1 MKLLKLPSNFKSHL
15 GSEGFLD
22 GTCRQDGAREQHELR
37 PEVVRMRDLTI
48 GLWIR
53 ARASPA
59 TAAESTGKRRAAT
72 AWIARTTSPAL
83 AAAAI
88 ASAAS
93 ATLPSARASRL
104 VSPSPPDEE
113 GAELL
118 RVLAMPFR
126 THESLRKWFET
137 RERLSQG
144 VLCEDLFGIR
154 V

>member
-1 MKLLKLPSNFKSHL
+1 MKLLKLPSNYKSHL

-22 GTCRQDGAREQHELR
+22 GTCRQDGAREQPELR

-104 VSPSPPDEE
+104 VSPSPPAEE

-118 RVLAMPFR
+118 RVLAMPVR
-126 THESLRKWFET
+126 THESLRKWFE
-137 RERLSQG
+137 RG
-144 VLCEDLFGIR
+144 
-154 V
+154 